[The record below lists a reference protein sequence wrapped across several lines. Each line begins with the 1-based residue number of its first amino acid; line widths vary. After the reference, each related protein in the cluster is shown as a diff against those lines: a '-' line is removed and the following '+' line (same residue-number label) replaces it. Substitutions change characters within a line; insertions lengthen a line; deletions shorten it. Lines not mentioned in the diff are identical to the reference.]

1 MTKPYHET
9 APAMM
14 LALASEQEPVVAIAN
29 WIIATTVPDDPDG
42 SSPMLDAMYTMF
54 NVYSENCKSAGV
66 PVNSAIRE
74 IVDEAIDKLK
84 P

>member
-42 SSPMLDAMYTMF
+42 SSPMLDAMYT
-54 NVYSENCKSAGV
+54 
-66 PVNSAIRE
+66 IR
-74 IVDEAIDKLK
+74 ACY
-84 P
+84 